1 MRLPQAAVRLPLSV
15 ERFCVCWFAH
25 KHTAHSKEN
34 TTPARFHMQ
43 VRCFAPTMTR
53 GRSGRCRRRSR
64 RLRRLRRRLRR
75 CVAAVVS
82 PPPCARTDMSGR
94 RRRRPLDRCSPTAGG
109 VGNIRFGYFAT
120 NFSPEISCLNT
131 KHARRPS
138 HPLLGCGSW
147 RACFALRRSGVRS
160 SANYHYLPYISQK
173 CVPAWGRLG
182 MWLGSRVKLALNY
195 TVTGI

>member
-138 HPLLGCGSW
+138 HPLLGCGGW
-147 RACFALRRSGVRS
+147 RACFAFRRSGVRR
-160 SANYHYLPYISQK
+160 SANYHYLPKSWARSWERVHSLYTLEL
-173 CVPAWGRLG
+173 PAWGRLSVCG
-182 MWLGSRVKLALNY
+182 
-195 TVTGI
+195 